1 MAEKLKPY
9 DLVIVGAGIAG
20 CALAHGLATVAS
32 GSRSKPLRI
41 ALVERSFA
49 EPDRIVGELLQPGG
63 VEALRK
69 LGMEDCLEGIGAV
82 PVYGYCVVHDG
93 KKVHIPY
100 PEGKE
105 GRSFHHGRFI
115 QALRAKALKD
125 PGVEGVEAS
134 VSQLVKCEASGR
146 VIGVRAT
153 RRGADE
159 KEVIL
164 GDLVLVADGCFSSFR
179 AEVLGEAYRKP
190 LVRSYFVGAILNDA
204 RLPIDKH
211 GTVALVKGSGPVLL
225 YQIDEHDTRI
235 LVDVRE
241 PLPSDLK
248 VRALEANSEII
259 FSNLFTKD
267 AYSGKHHARPT
278 RIPSSSYPTSNREG
292 PTTTYAKL
300 FHAPSQTGCGTNQGR
315 SGIGRRL
322 LEYAPSS
329 YWRRNDRRAT

>member
-1 MAEKLKPY
+1 MSGT
-9 DLVIVGAGIAG
+9 GAQGETVKK
-20 CALAHGLATVAS
+20 GLSLQSRYMS
-32 GSRSKPLRI
+32 GSSASSSASACESNLTSISSLKQAIFSCSNYSLT
-41 ALVERSFA
+41 
-49 EPDRIVGELLQPGG
+49 
-63 VEALRK
+63 
-69 LGMEDCLEGIGAV
+69 C
-82 PVYGYCVVHDG
+82 
-93 KKVHIPY
+93 
-100 PEGKE
+100 
-105 GRSFHHGRFI
+105 HGRFI

-248 VRALEANSEII
+248 VRALEANSQKI
-259 FSNLFTKD
+259 
-267 AYSGKHHARPT
+267 YS
-278 RIPSSSYPTSNREG
+278 
-292 PTTTYAKL
+292 
-300 FHAPSQTGCGTNQGR
+300 
-315 SGIGRRL
+315 
-322 LEYAPSS
+322 
-329 YWRRNDRRAT
+329 